1 MTESLDEF
9 VELTALTGRM
19 GRLEN
24 QAVKAKAELAVARE
38 QVKMLTSERDDL
50 TIRVD
55 TYELAAG
62 LDPPKW
68 LTPKQ
73 TKRSAATIVAMLS
86 DCHFDEVIKF
96 EENGLNKYDRRI
108 GELRLRQFAEK
119 VVELSRDY
127 VAGVEIEGLVLALGG
142 DLVSGTIHDLAQH
155 NETPYAPVTVAHW
168 AAQVAGCVDFLAEH
182 FPKVHVVSVVGNH
195 GRLTIKPRTAGRAR
209 DSWDWLLVHSA
220 QQVSGAG
227 NVTWQIPE
235 SHDCL
240 FSVYSTRFLL
250 THGDSAKGGGG
261 VGGIWPPIKRLQYRL
276 QVNKPH
282 DILMMGHWHQLVM
295 AASAGLVVNGSLKG
309 FDSYAAIAGFAAE
322 VPQQAFMVV
331 TPKHGVSIQ
340 APIHVLDRKKEKW

>member
-1 MTESLDEF
+1 MVESLDEF
-9 VELTALTGRM
+9 VELSALTGRM

-24 QAVKAKAELAVARE
+24 QAAKAKIELAVARE
-38 QVKMLTSERDDL
+38 QVKTLTLERDDL
-50 TIRVD
+50 AVRVD
-55 TYELAAG
+55 TYELAVG
-62 LDPPKW
+62 QQPPKW

-73 TKRSAATIVAMLS
+73 TKRSAATVVAMLS

-108 GELRLRQFAEK
+108 AELRLQRFAEK

-127 VAGVEIEGLVLALGG
+127 VAGVDVEGLVLVLGG
-142 DLVSGTIHDLAQH
+142 DLVSGTIHDLAQT

-168 AAQVAGCVDFLAEH
+168 SAQVAGCIDFLAGH

-195 GRLTIKPRTAGRAR
+195 GRLSFKPRTAGRAR

-220 QQVSGAG
+220 QQIITAD

-240 FSVYSTRFLL
+240 FNVYSTRILL
-250 THGDSAKGGGG
+250 THGDSVTGGSG

-276 QVNKPH
+276 QINKPH
-282 DILMMGHWHQLVM
+282 DLLIMGHWHQLVM

-309 FDSYAAIAGFAAE
+309 FDSYAAIQGFAAE

-331 TPKHGVSIQ
+331 TPKYGVSIQ